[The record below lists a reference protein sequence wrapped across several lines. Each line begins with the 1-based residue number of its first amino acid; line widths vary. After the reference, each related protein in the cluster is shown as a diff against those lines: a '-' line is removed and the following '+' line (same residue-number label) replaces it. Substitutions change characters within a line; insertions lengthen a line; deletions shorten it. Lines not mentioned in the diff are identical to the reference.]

1 VTRVSETLAVYV
13 DGSELYDHVR
23 TAVEEAADTRK
34 DPAYITSDMLQRR
47 RGANLIG
54 STEISHLGVGTC
66 PSRMEDKTTGISM
79 VQLPSRRT
87 STTRAIYPARS
98 DAGIFIDHANLPSML
113 VAHPM
118 RRCQQTESSR
128 PSSTLSSLLSLW

>member
-23 TAVEEAADTRK
+23 TAVKQLTLRK
-34 DPAYITSDMLQRR
+34 VPAYITSDMLQRC

-54 STEISHLGVGTC
+54 STEISHLGIGIC
-66 PSRMEDKTTGISM
+66 PSRMEDKMTGISM

-87 STTRAIYPARS
+87 STTRAIYPTRS
-98 DAGIFIDHANLPSML
+98 DAGFFIDHANLPSML

-118 RRCQQTESSR
+118 RRCQRTESSR
-128 PSSTLSSLLSLW
+128 PSSTLSSLLSVW